1 MISVEFRMIILIILV
16 QAEPWQKTALQD
28 DFCGDLAD
36 CTVRLISVSWFCFGR
51 TFYSGLWLYMNWNK
65 CWPSPPFAQWKLALH
80 CFVDYIWVK
89 LSWTDIFPKSCHFFF
104 NFNSCFWAL
113 LALSHLLRLIFLVNH
128 VGRGRQNWFLDLPP
142 HVRYLKTTSKHGWFG
157 GFHPL
162 FLLLYYFSMLPNQ
175 AKTFKNLSIVFVL
188 CMETLFSFV
197 SLSFYHL

>member
-1 MISVEFRMIILIILV
+1 MSLWLGGDWGCRLSSPMGIEMCCISMISEIRFVMMMTVNSGYTRLLLEQHMGQIVLDGYF
-16 QAEPWQKTALQD
+16 LQ
-28 DFCGDLAD
+28 
-36 CTVRLISVSWFCFGR
+36 
-51 TFYSGLWLYMNWNK
+51 
-65 CWPSPPFAQWKLALH
+65 
-80 CFVDYIWVK
+80 K
-89 LSWTDIFPKSCHFFF
+89 LSLFF

>member
-1 MISVEFRMIILIILV
+1 MCFKSCFLI
-16 QAEPWQKTALQD
+16 T
-28 DFCGDLAD
+28 D
-36 CTVRLISVSWFCFGR
+36 CVFVLR
-51 TFYSGLWLYMNWNK
+51 NK
-65 CWPSPPFAQWKLALH
+65 SNCLNEAANFWKYI
-80 CFVDYIWVK
+80 FIWVK
-89 LSWTDIFPKSCHFFF
+89 LSWTDIFSKSCHFFF